1 MLNTFFIFPQHDTTA
16 RTGRYGHRTRN
27 MAAKLRRGTRLR
39 AAQLLGRKLD
49 EMRARYLPD
58 SRTFVYQDES
68 AESVCG
74 FVSLVENYVAALF
87 VHPDRQGQGIG
98 RRLLQWA
105 AAQYP
110 TLELSG
116 IRRKQTGRTLLPPG
130 RFRNPT
136 GTDRCEYRPQR
147 AAFTASKQAILNH
160 PMSNPRVTYR
170 FTAMPVLQLRPQKT
184 RRDAS
189 KR

>member
-1 MLNTFFIFPQHDTTA
+1 MIRPLEPEDTDTVLEIWLRSSVAAHDFVP
-16 RTGRYGHRTRN
+16 RSYWEG
-27 MAAKLRRGTRLR
+27 
-39 AAQLLGRKLD
+39 KLD
-49 EMRARYLPD
+49 EMRTRYLPD

-68 AESVCG
+68 AE
-74 FVSLVENYVAALF
+74 
-87 VHPDRQGQGIG
+87 
-98 RRLLQWA
+98 RRLRIRLAGRKLCRGPIRPSRPAGTRYRTPPA
-105 AAQYP
+105 AMGRSAISDAG
-110 TLELSG
+110 TER

>member
-1 MLNTFFIFPQHDTTA
+1 MIRPLEPEDTDTVLEIWLRSSVAAHDFVP
-16 RTGRYGHRTRN
+16 RSYWEG
-27 MAAKLRRGTRLR
+27 
-39 AAQLLGRKLD
+39 KLD
-49 EMRARYLPD
+49 EMRTRYLPD

-87 VHPDRQGQGIG
+87 VHPDRTRYRTSPAAMG
-98 RRLLQWA
+98 RSAISDAGTER
-105 AAQYP
+105 
-110 TLELSG
+110 

>member
-1 MLNTFFIFPQHDTTA
+1 MIRPLEPEDTDTVLEIWLRSSVAAHDFVP
-16 RTGRYGHRTRN
+16 RSYWEG
-27 MAAKLRRGTRLR
+27 
-39 AAQLLGRKLD
+39 KLD
-49 EMRARYLPD
+49 EMRTRYLPD

-110 TLELSG
+110 TLELSVYAENKRAVRFYLREG
-116 IRRKQTGRTLLPPG
+116 FEIRQEQTDANTGRKEL
-130 RFRNPT
+130 
-136 GTDRCEYRPQR
+136 
-147 AAFTASKQAILNH
+147 H
-160 PMSNPRVTYR
+160 
-170 FTAMPVLQLRPQKT
+170 LQLRN
-184 RRDAS
+184 
-189 KR
+189 KRY

>member
-1 MLNTFFIFPQHDTTA
+1 MLNTFFIFPQQDTTA
-16 RTGRYGHRTRN
+16 RTGRYGHHTGN

-39 AAQLLGRKLD
+39 AAQLLGREVGRNENPLPARLPHVRLPGRIGGKRLRIRLAGRKLC
-49 EMRARYLPD
+49 RGPIRPSRPAGTRY
-58 SRTFVYQDES
+58 RTPPAAMGRS
-68 AESVCG
+68 AISDAGTE
-74 FVSLVENYVAALF
+74 
-87 VHPDRQGQGIG
+87 R
-98 RRLLQWA
+98 
-105 AAQYP
+105 
-110 TLELSG
+110 

>member
-1 MLNTFFIFPQHDTTA
+1 MIRPLEPEDTDTVLEIWLRSSVAAHDFVP
-16 RTGRYGHRTRN
+16 RSYWEG
-27 MAAKLRRGTRLR
+27 
-39 AAQLLGRKLD
+39 KLD
-49 EMRARYLPD
+49 EMRTRYLPD

-110 TLELSG
+110 TLELSVYAETNG
-116 IRRKQTGRTLLPPG
+116 P
-130 RFRNPT
+130 
-136 GTDRCEYRPQR
+136 Y
-147 AAFTASKQAILNH
+147 AFTSGKVSKSDRNR
-160 PMSNPRVTYR
+160 PMRIPAAKSCIYCFETSDIEPSYVSNT
-170 FTAMPVLQLRPQKT
+170 
-184 RRDAS
+184 
-189 KR
+189 

>member
-1 MLNTFFIFPQHDTTA
+1 MIRPLEPEDTDTVLEIWLRSSVAAHDFVP
-16 RTGRYGHRTRN
+16 RSYWEG
-27 MAAKLRRGTRLR
+27 
-39 AAQLLGRKLD
+39 KLD
-49 EMRARYLPD
+49 EMRTRYLPD

-110 TLELSG
+110 TLELSVYAENKRAVRFYLG
-116 IRRKQTGRTLLPPG
+116 EVFEIRQEQTDANTGRKELHLLL
-130 RFRNPT
+130 RN
-136 GTDRCEYRPQR
+136 
-147 AAFTASKQAILNH
+147 
-160 PMSNPRVTYR
+160 
-170 FTAMPVLQLRPQKT
+170 
-184 RRDAS
+184 
-189 KR
+189 KRY

>member
-1 MLNTFFIFPQHDTTA
+1 MIRPLEPEDTDTVLEIWLRSSVAAHDFVP
-16 RTGRYGHRTRN
+16 RSYWEG
-27 MAAKLRRGTRLR
+27 
-39 AAQLLGRKLD
+39 KLD
-49 EMRARYLPD
+49 EMRTRYLPD

-110 TLELSG
+110 TLELSVYAENKRAVRFYLREG
-116 IRRKQTGRTLLPPG
+116 FEIRQEQTDANTGRKELL
-130 RFRNPT
+130 
-136 GTDRCEYRPQR
+136 
-147 AAFTASKQAILNH
+147 FTASKQAILNH
-160 PMSNPRVTYR
+160 LMSNPRVTYR

-184 RRDAS
+184 RRDTS